1 MSPPPPGDH
10 DFARKLKAVR
20 RIQEYCTE
28 ADRYGQLGEVFA
40 FILKTIHD
48 ALDFHHS
55 MIYLLNPGGEELT
68 FHASCGYVSAHVAPP
83 IKVGQGLIGMAAK
96 SGEILRAGNL
106 GTFLRYTGAVRSKL
120 LDAGEEAR
128 LDAPK
133 PLTGLSNV
141 QSQMAVPLKTST
153 QVIGIIAV
161 ESEQPAAFDEV
172 DQELLLLVAGQ
183 TAQLIDRLRQ
193 AEQLRRAEPPRVENR
208 FTLMNTLLQTVT
220 SEPAASF
227 LDHLTKRE
235 REVAVYVAQ
244 GLSNTEIAEALGL
257 SVRTITTHLERIY
270 DKLDVRSRSA
280 LTHYL
285 YQQFL

>member
-1 MSPPPPGDH
+1 
-10 DFARKLKAVR
+10 
-20 RIQEYCTE
+20 
-28 ADRYGQLGEVFA
+28 
-40 FILKTIHD
+40 
-48 ALDFHHS
+48 
-55 MIYLLNPGGEELT
+55 
-68 FHASCGYVSAHVAPP
+68 
-83 IKVGQGLIGMAAK
+83 MAAR

-106 GTFLRYTGAVRSKL
+106 GTFLRYTGAVRTKL
-120 LDAGEEAR
+120 LDAGHDAR
-128 LDAPK
+128 LGAPTS
-133 PLTGLSNV
+133 LTGLPNL
-141 QSQMAVPLKTST
+141 QSQIAVPLKTST

-161 ESEQPAAFDEV
+161 ESEQPAAFDEI

-193 AEQLRRAEPPRVENR
+193 AEQLRHAQAPQADTR
-208 FTLMNTLLQTVT
+208 FTLMNTLLQAVT

-235 REVAVYVAQ
+235 REVAAYVAQ
-244 GLSNTEIAEALGL
+244 GMSNPEIAEALGL

-285 YQQFL
+285 YRQFL